1 MAYDPIL
8 LFKLLMLKSK
18 YELSDR
24 DLMDHART
32 DMAIK
37 FFLDLAPED
46 DVPHHTTLTK
56 FRKLRLQDESFM
68 SLLISKTVEVAI
80 FTCNLKRIIILEKKK
95 WITNRSYP

>member
-1 MAYDPIL
+1 MLEKQQKLNLSQYTGLYDIIIPKNHWIRELHDIIDYEFIYEALHDKYCLDNGPMAYEPIL

-37 FFLDLAPED
+37 FFLDLAP
-46 DVPHHTTLTK
+46 
-56 FRKLRLQDESFM
+56 
-68 SLLISKTVEVAI
+68 
-80 FTCNLKRIIILEKKK
+80 
-95 WITNRSYP
+95 